1 MPNSWSNS
9 SILSPNRSILHRVYL
24 VFDKWTDSGPDF
36 SVFPESDLSTFIAWS
51 GAHEGNLYWTEFLV
65 TASVLPGSGV
75 FGSRAGHVTSRN
87 AASGPRKSVRRNHVH
102 ADRFRVRAYPPA
114 SIATVNQTN
123 ATAELSQVMR

>member
-51 GAHEGNLYWTEFLV
+51 GAHEGN
-65 TASVLPGSGV
+65 G
-75 FGSRAGHVTSRN
+75 
-87 AASGPRKSVRRNHVH
+87 
-102 ADRFRVRAYPPA
+102 VRARECHPKGVRGA
-114 SIATVNQTN
+114 HFRQG
-123 ATAELSQVMR
+123 

>member
-51 GAHEGNLYWTEFLV
+51 GACRRRVNTDPV
-65 TASVLPGSGV
+65 ASV
-75 FGSRAGHVTSRN
+75 
-87 AASGPRKSVRRNHVH
+87 
-102 ADRFRVRAYPPA
+102 
-114 SIATVNQTN
+114 
-123 ATAELSQVMR
+123 EL